1 MSASGATSAPQEI
14 HRSSLPAFSP
24 SLEVLIAAGETSG
37 DMHAAHLV
45 RALKTLIPTLKVTA
59 MGGSHL
65 RDAGADVVID
75 NRELAV
81 VGLVEVLRHYP
92 VIKRALDA
100 LKLRLKTHPPD
111 LLILVDYVEF
121 NLKLAAHAK
130 QLGIKVL
137 FYISPQVWAW
147 RQGRVKKIGERI
159 DMMAVIFPFE
169 VEFYERYNVPVRYVG
184 NPLVGKVK
192 ASKSREENI
201 QQFKLNDENPI
212 IGIQPGSRKSEISR
226 LLPVFQET
234 TLEIKKSLPNA
245 QFILPVASGIDK
257 EYIRAQLPG
266 NTDIRLIDNQSPY
279 DVMQVCDAILTACG
293 TATLETGLM
302 GIPMAVAYKV
312 SRLSYP
318 ILNRL
323 IKIPHVALVNIVA
336 EKEVVKEFIQH
347 DAKPTALAKEIVSLI
362 EDKDYREQ
370 IISGLKTVQHK
381 LGTEEGSTLVAQLAF
396 EMLGSINTNRIT

>member
-1 MSASGATSAPQEI
+1 MSASEATGTQQEI
-14 HRSSLPAFSP
+14 
-24 SLEVLIAAGETSG
+24 LIAAGEPSG

-45 RALKTLIPTLKVTA
+45 LELKELLPTLKVTA

-65 RDAGADVVID
+65 RDAGADIVID

-100 LKLRLKTHPPD
+100 LKQRLESDPPD

-192 ASKSREENI
+192 ASQSYEDNI
-201 QQFKLNDENPI
+201 QLFKLNSENPI

-226 LLPVFQET
+226 LLPVFLQT

-245 QFILPVASGIDK
+245 QFILPIASGIDK
-257 EYIRAQLPG
+257 AYIQAQLPD
-266 NTDIRLIDNQSPY
+266 NTDIQLIHKQSPY

-336 EKEVVKEFIQH
+336 GKKVVKEFIQH
-347 DAKPTALAKEIVSLI
+347 DAEPTALAKEIVSLI
-362 EDKDYREQ
+362 EDKDYRAQ
-370 IISGLKTVQHK
+370 VISGLKTVQHK
-381 LGTEEGSTLVAQLAF
+381 LGNEEGSTLVAQLAF
-396 EMLGSINTNRIT
+396 EMLGSIHSNEIIPSH